1 MTMPMTDAELVQLV
15 LKGRADAFEALIRR
29 HLDAAWAV
37 SIART
42 GCPED
47 AQDACQDAFLAAL
60 ERLPGL
66 RDPSRFRGWL
76 LGIVRNRA
84 LNLVRARRV
93 REGLPLES
101 ADASQGGPS
110 TSREAER
117 ALLKDDLREA
127 LGGLTPIQRQVVLL
141 HDVEGWRHLE
151 IAARTGLAEGTVRYH
166 LHQARK
172 ALQERLAGRYAEEVV
187 G

>member
-1 MTMPMTDAELVQLV
+1 MPMSDAELVDLV
-15 LKGRADAFEALIRR
+15 LEGRADAFEALVRR

-37 SIART
+37 AIART

-47 AQDACQDAFLAAL
+47 AQDVCQDAFLAAL

-66 RDPSRFRGWL
+66 RDRTRFPGWL

-93 REGLPLES
+93 RDALPLET
-101 ADASQGGPS
+101 AAAAEGGPS
-110 TSREAER
+110 PSREAER
-117 ALLKDDLREA
+117 AVLKDDLREA
-127 LGGLTPIQRQVVLL
+127 LDRLTPIQRQVVLL
-141 HDVEGWRHLE
+141 HDVEGWRHME
-151 IAARTGLAEGTVRYH
+151 IADRTGLAEGTVRYH

-172 ALQERLAGRYAEEVV
+172 ALQERLAGRYAKEVV